1 MIMKI
6 NKIKMTKQFVLLI
19 ITCIMLSSCDILL
32 EALFDSDDTSTDIN
46 IEDPFN
52 RNGKKQKK
60 VKKKLDEAY
69 PSFGNK

>member
-1 MIMKI
+1 MK
-6 NKIKMTKQFVLLI
+6 MVKQLVFLI
-19 ITCIMLSSCDILL
+19 ITCMMLSSCDILL
-32 EALFDSDDTSTDIN
+32 DVISGSDEKSTDIN

-69 PSFGNK
+69 PSLGN

>member
-1 MIMKI
+1 MKMI
-6 NKIKMTKQFVLLI
+6 KQFVFLI
-19 ITCIMLSSCDILL
+19 LTCMMLSSCDILL
-32 EALFDSDDTSTDIN
+32 DAILGSDEKSTDIN

-69 PSFGNK
+69 PSLGN

>member
-1 MIMKI
+1 MKMIR
-6 NKIKMTKQFVLLI
+6 QFVFLI
-19 ITCIMLSSCDILL
+19 ITCMMLSSCDILL
-32 EALFDSDDTSTDIN
+32 DAIWGSDEKSTDIN

-69 PSFGNK
+69 PSLGN

>member
-1 MIMKI
+1 MV
-6 NKIKMTKQFVLLI
+6 MT
-19 ITCIMLSSCDILL
+19 CMMLSSCDILL
-32 EALFDSDDTSTDIN
+32 EAIFGSDQESTDIN

-69 PSFGNK
+69 PSLGN

>member
-1 MIMKI
+1 MRTIRNIIFMV
-6 NKIKMTKQFVLLI
+6 MT
-19 ITCIMLSSCDILL
+19 CMMLSSCDILL
-32 EALFDSDDTSTDIN
+32 EAIFGSDQESTDIN

-69 PSFGNK
+69 PSLGN

>member
-1 MIMKI
+1 MKTI
-6 NKIKMTKQFVLLI
+6 RNIIFMVMT
-19 ITCIMLSSCDILL
+19 CMMLSSCDILL
-32 EALFDSDDTSTDIN
+32 EAIFGSDQESTDIN

-69 PSFGNK
+69 PSLGN

>member
-1 MIMKI
+1 MIR
-6 NKIKMTKQFVLLI
+6 QFVLLI
-19 ITCIMLSSCDILL
+19 ITCMMLSSCDILL
-32 EALFDSDDTSTDIN
+32 EALFDSDDTSTDID

-60 VKKKLDEAY
+60 VKKKLEEAY

>member
-1 MIMKI
+1 MRMIR
-6 NKIKMTKQFVLLI
+6 QFVFLI
-19 ITCIMLSSCDILL
+19 ITCMMLSSCDILL
-32 EALFDSDDTSTDIN
+32 DAIWGSDEKSTDIN

-69 PSFGNK
+69 PSLGN

>member
-1 MIMKI
+1 MVMAC
-6 NKIKMTKQFVLLI
+6 M
-19 ITCIMLSSCDILL
+19 MLSSCDILL
-32 EALFDSDDTSTDIN
+32 EAIFGSDQESTDIN

-69 PSFGNK
+69 PSLGN